1 MTETPDPRPSGA
13 TPEHQ
18 HEPTRDLGPIWETEP
33 QGQPAY
39 AAPPPRRHRGAG
51 LAAAV
56 LATSVLA
63 GGAAGVGGAAAWQ
76 EWGPESTSATT
87 TIELGS
93 RVAVR

>member
-39 AAPPPRRHRGAG
+39 AAPPPPRRRRGAG

-63 GGAAGVGGAAAWQ
+63 GGGTERRPTGVR
-76 EWGPESTSATT
+76 P
-87 TIELGS
+87 
-93 RVAVR
+93 R